1 VATALSAR
9 KVRRRSLSQNF
20 LRSKRLAA
28 ELVGEAG
35 VEPSDL
41 VVDIGAG
48 SGRLTVEL
56 AERAGRVHAI
66 ELDPAWAAHLRHR
79 LASYPNVVVIE
90 GDVLRQPLPDEPF
103 KVVANLPFHL
113 TGAIVGHLLDDPRTA
128 LRRADLIVQWGV
140 AKKRTAPPSTLRN
153 VYWGAWYEFTLARR
167 LPAACFVPKPNVDAA
182 VLRIERRRVP
192 LVPEADRRAFKRLL
206 QMGFAGPPLRRALR
220 SKLSP
225 SQLDCAARLFGFAR
239 QARAGDLDAR
249 QWAQLFH
256 LLRDRR
262 RVAR

>member
-1 VATALSAR
+1 
-9 KVRRRSLSQNF
+9 
-20 LRSKRLAA
+20 
-28 ELVGEAG
+28 

-41 VVDIGAG
+41 LVEIGAG

-66 ELDPAWAAHLRHR
+66 ELDPAWAAHLRRR

-128 LRRADLIVQWGV
+128 LSRADLIVQWGV
-140 AKKRTAPPSTLRN
+140 AKKRTARSSTLRN
-153 VYWGAWYEFTLARR
+153 VYWGAWYVFTIGRR

-182 VLRIERRRVP
+182 VLRIKRRRVP
-192 LVPEADRRAFKRLL
+192 LVPEADRRAFRRFL
-206 QMGFAGPPLRRALR
+206 QKGFGPPLRRALR

-225 SQLDCAARLFGFAR
+225 SQLECAARRLGFDR
-239 QARAGDLDAR
+239 EARAGDLDAH

-256 LLRDRR
+256 ILRDRG
-262 RVAR
+262 RVPR